1 MTLEETYRLLYGG
14 LLGIRE
20 MDEYTSKEYILKEV
34 EDYIEEFK
42 KQYNL
47 GLNYQEI
54 NDELEKIELF
64 RKLQDSI
71 LVLNMIDGPLE
82 LKLLIRKK
90 LKELGS

>member
-20 MDEYTSKEYILKEV
+20 MDEYTSKEYILKQV
-34 EDYIEEFK
+34 EDYINEFK
-42 KQYNL
+42 NSYKL
-47 GLNYQEI
+47 GLNYRKI
-54 NDELEKIELF
+54 NDSLEKIDLV

-90 LKELGS
+90 IKELGC

>member
-20 MDEYTSKEYILKEV
+20 MDEYTSKEYILKQV
-34 EDYIEEFK
+34 EDYINDFK
-42 KQYNL
+42 DQYKLN
-47 GLNYQEI
+47 LNYQEI
-54 NDELEKIELF
+54 NDELEKLDLF

-90 LKELGS
+90 LKDLGC

>member
-1 MTLEETYRLLYGG
+1 MTLEDSYRLLYSGY
-14 LLGIRE
+14 LGIRE
-20 MDEYTSKEYILKEV
+20 MDEYISKEYILKQV
-34 EDYIEEFK
+34 LDYIDDFK
-42 KQYNL
+42 NQYKL

-54 NDELEKIELF
+54 NDELDKQDLV

-90 LKELGS
+90 IKELGC

>member
-1 MTLEETYRLLYGG
+1 MTLEDSYRLLYSGY
-14 LLGIRE
+14 LGIRE
-20 MDEYTSKEYILKEV
+20 MDEYTSKEYILKQV
-34 EDYIEEFK
+34 LDYINDFK
-42 KQYNL
+42 NQYKL

-54 NDELEKIELF
+54 NDELDKQDLV

-90 LKELGS
+90 IKELGC

>member
-1 MTLEETYRLLYGG
+1 MTLEDNYRLLYSGY
-14 LLGIRE
+14 LGIRE
-20 MDEYTSKEYILKEV
+20 MDEYTSKEYILKQVLE
-34 EDYIEEFK
+34 YIDDFK

-47 GLNYQEI
+47 GLNYNEI
-54 NDELEKIELF
+54 NDELDKLDLV

-90 LKELGS
+90 LKELGC

>member
-1 MTLEETYRLLYGG
+1 MTLEDTYRLLYSGY
-14 LLGIRE
+14 LGIRE

-34 EDYIEEFK
+34 SDYIDDFK
-42 KQYNL
+42 NQYKL

-54 NDELEKIELF
+54 NDELDKQDLV
-64 RKLQDSI
+64 RKLQDSL

-90 LKELGS
+90 LKELGC